1 MKRIITI
8 TFILLIISLPVLAQ
22 ESGIIFSHK
31 FHAQEVEALCSD
43 CHGKALE
50 SVSSVDNLLPA
61 METCYNCHSEEDTDC
76 TVCHADP
83 DNFGVANRV
92 TGFAANFPHAVHA
105 SSDSQC
111 LTCHEGIVKKD
122 KVTDV
127 AMNLPQNTVCQ
138 TCHEPVDYAENKAMC
153 VQCHSATMSFKPVTH
168 NGGWRD
174 HHGFVSQMDDQSC
187 RHCHQQSYCLEC
199 HEGDNLDHET
209 HPLNYKLTHGLD
221 ARANKDNCMTCHQE
235 ESACIDCHKTELVW
249 PKNHNFANWSN
260 TTDGGGHARAAKY
273 DLDNCMSCH
282 NDAYGDVVCMT
293 CHQ

>member
-153 VQCHSATMSFKPVTH
+153 VQCHSATMSFKPVTIMAVGEIITDSYRRWTISRAVIATS
-168 NGGWRD
+168 NRTVWNATKGII
-174 HHGFVSQMDDQSC
+174 SIM
-187 RHCHQQSYCLEC
+187 RH
-199 HEGDNLDHET
+199 T
-209 HPLNYKLTHGLD
+209 
-221 ARANKDNCMTCHQE
+221 R
-235 ESACIDCHKTELVW
+235 
-249 PKNHNFANWSN
+249 
-260 TTDGGGHARAAKY
+260 
-273 DLDNCMSCH
+273 
-282 NDAYGDVVCMT
+282 
-293 CHQ
+293 